1 MLKVMRQ
8 NLKNLKFILWF
19 VVGVFVI
26 LIFADWG
33 AGRFGN
39 GGMHGVAARV
49 GNVDISEA
57 EFLKEVRST
66 DDRLRALY
74 AQQYDLFRNNIDL
87 GQIALANLVNNILL
101 QKLANDLRI
110 SVSDQELREKILSF
124 PVFRR
129 EDGSFVGPEVYARIL
144 ANNMRSPEEFEARL
158 RQEMLVE
165 KLGKILREGIIIS
178 PQEVDREYRKRNE
191 SATFSVVFLSA
202 EHYFPTTQASEA
214 EAKEYYASHISQFTH
229 GEQLQLRY
237 LLVDPNRLRQTL
249 PVDQA
254 RIREYY
260 QTHQDEF
267 VSPEEVKA
275 RHILLRP
282 QGDDEQAWKQALE
295 RAQQVAARARLAGA
309 DFGALARQF
318 SEDPASRENGGD
330 LGWFSRNRMVKEFE
344 DVAFSL
350 KPGEVSDPVRSQFGY
365 HVILVEEKRPRRTK
379 TLEEVQDLIR
389 FKLAENLADA
399 EASRRATALKE
410 KVVAGKLT
418 RAEDWQAQAD
428 QVVSSNLTPFFSP
441 EDGVIPGLGRDP
453 AFLEELKKA
462 KEGFL
467 GGPRRTP
474 RGWVVY
480 RVEKRRKAGQTPF
493 EEAKEEALEGA
504 RRLKALEKLHQELS
518 GRSGQPLTEVA
529 AAFGVQPVQVK
540 DFHRGTSIPGVGVS
554 QALEEA
560 VFATPVGGLTPPV
573 KVGERG
579 VAVAQVQEKKLVG
592 EEELA
597 AGREALRQSMVEDE
611 LKNLIDGLLAEAK
624 RNQQITVNQEL
635 LERFKPRKEG

>member
-1 MLKVMRQ
+1 MLKIMRQ

-33 AGRFGN
+33 AGRFGD

-49 GNVDISEA
+49 GNVDISEV

-74 AQQYDLFRNNIDL
+74 GQQYNLLRNNIDL

-101 QKLANDLRI
+101 QKIARDLRI
-110 SVSDQELREKILSF
+110 SVRDEELREKILSF

-129 EDGSFVGPEVYARIL
+129 EDGSFVGSEVYARIL
-144 ANNMRSPEEFEARL
+144 ANNMTSPEEFEARL

-178 PQEVDREYRKRNE
+178 QQEVDREYRKRNE
-191 SATFSVVFLSA
+191 SATFSVVFISA

-214 EAKEYYASHISQFTH
+214 EAKEYYASHLSQFTH

-254 RIREYY
+254 QILEYY
-260 QTHQDEF
+260 QTHQEEF

-282 QGDDEQAWKQALE
+282 QGDDEQAWNQALE
-295 RAQQVAARARLAGA
+295 RARQVAARARLAAA
-309 DFGALARQF
+309 DFGALAREF
-318 SEDPASRENGGD
+318 SEDPASRENGGE

-344 DVAFSL
+344 DAAFSL

-365 HVILVEEKRPRRTK
+365 HVILVEEKRSKRTK

-399 EASRRATALKE
+399 EASRRAVALKE
-410 KVVAGKLT
+410 KVVAEKLT
-418 RAEDWQAQAD
+418 RVEDWQAQAD
-428 QVVSSNLTPFFSP
+428 QVVSSNLTPFFSL
-441 EDGVIPGLGRDP
+441 EEGVIPGLGRDP

-493 EEAKEEALEGA
+493 EEAKKEALEGA
-504 RRLKALEKLHQELS
+504 RRLKALEKVYQELS
-518 GRSGQPLTEVA
+518 DRSGQPLTGVA
-529 AAFGVQPVQVK
+529 AVFGVQPIQVK

-554 QALEEA
+554 QTLEEA

-579 VAVAQVQEKKLVG
+579 VAVAQLQEKQLVG
-592 EEELA
+592 EKELA

-611 LKNLIDGLLAEAK
+611 LKNLIDGFLAEAK
-624 RNQQITVNQEL
+624 RNQQIIVNQEL
-635 LERFKPRKEG
+635 LERFKPRQEG

>member
-1 MLKVMRQ
+1 MLKIMRQ

-33 AGRFGN
+33 AGRFGD
-39 GGMHGVAARV
+39 GGMRGVAARV
-49 GNVDISEA
+49 GNVDISEV

-74 AQQYDLFRNNIDL
+74 GQQYDLLRNNIDL

-101 QKLANDLRI
+101 QKIARDLRI
-110 SVSDQELREKILSF
+110 SVRDEELRERILSF

-144 ANNMRSPEEFEARL
+144 ANNMTSPEEFEARL

-178 PQEVDREYRKRNE
+178 QQEVDREYRKRNE
-191 SATFSVVFLSA
+191 SATFSVVFISA

-214 EAKEYYASHISQFTH
+214 EAKEYYASHLSQFTH

-254 RIREYY
+254 QILEYY
-260 QTHQDEF
+260 QTHQEEF

-282 QGDDEQAWKQALE
+282 QGDDEQAWNQALE
-295 RAQQVAARARLAGA
+295 RARQVAARARLAGA
-309 DFGALARQF
+309 DFGALAREF
-318 SEDPASRENGGD
+318 SEDPASRENGGE

-344 DVAFSL
+344 DAAFSL

-365 HVILVEEKRPRRTK
+365 HVILVEEKHSKRTK

-399 EASRRATALKE
+399 EASRRAMALKE
-410 KVVAGKLT
+410 KVVAKKLT

-428 QVVSSNLTPFFSP
+428 QVVSSNLTPFFSL
-441 EDGVIPGLGRDP
+441 EEGVIPGLGRDP

-480 RVEKRRKAGQTPF
+480 RVEKRRKAGKTPF

-504 RRLKALEKLHQELS
+504 RRLKALEKVYQELS
-518 GRSGQPLTEVA
+518 NRSGQPLTEVA
-529 AAFGVQPVQVK
+529 AVFGVQPTQVK

-560 VFATPVGGLTPPV
+560 VFAAPVGGLTPPV

-579 VAVAQVQEKKLVG
+579 VAVAQLQEKQLVG
-592 EEELA
+592 EKELA

-611 LKNLIDGLLAEAK
+611 LKNLIDGFLAEAK
-624 RNQQITVNQEL
+624 RNQQIIVNQEL
-635 LERFKPRKEG
+635 LERFKPRQEG

>member
-1 MLKVMRQ
+1 MLKIMRQ

-39 GGMHGVAARV
+39 GGMLGVAARV
-49 GNVDISEA
+49 GQVDITEA
-57 EFLKEVRST
+57 EFLKEVRNT
-66 DDRLRALY
+66 DDRLRTLY
-74 AQQYDLFRNNIDL
+74 GQQYEVFRDKIDL

-101 QKLANDLRI
+101 QTVANELRI
-110 SVSDQELREKILSF
+110 SVSDQELRERILSF

-144 ANNMRSPEEFEARL
+144 ANNMTSPEEFEARL
-158 RQEMLVE
+158 RKEMLLE

-178 PQEVDREYRKRNE
+178 QQEVDREYRKRNE
-191 SATFSVVFLSA
+191 SATFDVVFVAA

-214 EAKEYYASHISQFTH
+214 EAKEYYASHASQFTH

-249 PVDQA
+249 QVDEA

-260 QTHQDEF
+260 QTHQEEF

-275 RHILLRP
+275 RHILVRP
-282 QGDDEQAWKQALE
+282 QGDDEQAWKQALAK
-295 RAQQVAARARLAGA
+295 AQQVAARARRAGA
-309 DFGALARQF
+309 DFGALAREF

-330 LGWFSRNRMVKEFE
+330 LGWFGRNRMVAEFDE
-344 DVAFSL
+344 AAFSL
-350 KPGEVSDPVRSQFGY
+350 KPKEVSDPVRSQFGY
-365 HVILVEEKRPRRTK
+365 HVILVEEKRPARQK
-379 TLEEVQDLIR
+379 SLEEVRDLIR

-399 EASRRATALKE
+399 EASRRATAVKE
-410 KVVAGKLT
+410 KVVAEKLT

-428 QVVSSNLTPFFSP
+428 QVVSSNLTPFFSL

-504 RRLKALEKLHQELS
+504 RRLKALEKLYQELS
-518 GRSGQPLTEVA
+518 GRKGQPLTEVA
-529 AAFGVQPVQVK
+529 AAFGVQPVSVK
-540 DFHRGTSIPGVGVS
+540 DFHRGTSIPGVGVA
-554 QALEEA
+554 QALEETL
-560 VFATPVGGLTPPV
+560 FATPVGGLTPPV

-579 VAVAQVQEKKLVG
+579 VAVAQVREKKLAG

-611 LKNLIDGLLAEAK
+611 LKNLLDSLLAEAK
-624 RNQQITVNQEL
+624 RSQKITVNQEL
-635 LERFKPRKEG
+635 LDRFKPRQEG